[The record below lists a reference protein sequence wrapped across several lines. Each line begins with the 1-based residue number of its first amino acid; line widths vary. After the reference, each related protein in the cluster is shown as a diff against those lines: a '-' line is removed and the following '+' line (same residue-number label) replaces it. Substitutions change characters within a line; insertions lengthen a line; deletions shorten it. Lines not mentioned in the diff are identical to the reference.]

1 MECVYRSLRKK
12 QNKKRESNG
21 EQQLMP
27 LKMRRSSLTQFNVKR
42 AFFFISFHYTNSNI
56 HTDNREYVIKSELE
70 LDLNKRRQNGWPS
83 ENRNRNGIKIGNEI
97 GRKNWLETKN
107 GDVVQ
112 ICWSR

>member
-42 AFFFISFHYTNSNI
+42 AFFSFHSIIQTQT

-112 ICWSR
+112 IFWSR

>member
-1 MECVYRSLRKK
+1 M
-12 QNKKRESNG
+12 
-21 EQQLMP
+21 
-27 LKMRRSSLTQFNVKR
+27 
-42 AFFFISFHYTNSNI
+42 
-56 HTDNREYVIKSELE
+56 IKSELE
-70 LDLNKRRQNGWPS
+70 LNLNKWRQNGWPS